1 VTDVVFSP
9 DGAML
14 ATASA
19 DATVRLWSLS
29 SRRQVASL
37 NGHGGPVRA
46 VTFGPDG
53 KLLAS
58 ASADGTT
65 RLWDVERRASI
76 ANLKARDEVNA
87 VAFSPDGKLLASG
100 GRENTV
106 RLWDVDTRRAKG
118 AIDIVSTTSG
128 WVRSL
133 AFSPDGRALAAG
145 SVDNRIRIWDA
156 AGGDL
161 LVELTG
167 HGNSVN
173 DIAFRQSPGP
183 ELLLATAGDRT
194 VRLWNLTGRL
204 P

>member
-1 VTDVVFSP
+1 LTSAAHSRAGLPWASNATSTTSGTVRLWNVGDHSIIGRLTGHLDSVTDVVFSP

-65 RLWDVERRASI
+65 RLWDV
-76 ANLKARDEVNA
+76 
-87 VAFSPDGKLLASG
+87 
-100 GRENTV
+100 
-106 RLWDVDTRRAKG
+106 
-118 AIDIVSTTSG
+118 
-128 WVRSL
+128 
-133 AFSPDGRALAAG
+133 
-145 SVDNRIRIWDA
+145 
-156 AGGDL
+156 
-161 LVELTG
+161 
-167 HGNSVN
+167 
-173 DIAFRQSPGP
+173 
-183 ELLLATAGDRT
+183 
-194 VRLWNLTGRL
+194 
-204 P
+204 

>member
-1 VTDVVFSP
+1 VFS
-9 DGAML
+9 
-14 ATASA
+14 
-19 DATVRLWSLS
+19 
-29 SRRQVASL
+29 
-37 NGHGGPVRA
+37 
-46 VTFGPDG
+46 PDG

-58 ASADGTT
+58 AGADGTT

-106 RLWDVDTRRAKG
+106 RLWDVANRRAKG

-156 AGGDL
+156 DSGDL

-173 DIAFRQSPGP
+173 DIAFHQGPGP
-183 ELLLATAGDRT
+183 ELLLASAGDRT
-194 VRLWNLTGRL
+194 VRLWNLTAAFRKRS
-204 P
+204 PF